1 MTPLKT
7 TPLQPYKKAVF
18 TNRPNLSELKTGLH
32 DLAAKN
38 ERKAEFARIWLTSLT
53 RALKS
58 V

>member
-32 DLAAKN
+32 DLAT
-38 ERKAEFARIWLTSLT
+38 RKTLTEHPFYD
-53 RALKS
+53 
-58 V
+58 